1 MKQFIMVIVFLFI
14 SCEDTKEEICIDESN
29 INPDAVCPE
38 IFDPV
43 LGCDEKV
50 YSNSCEEEKNGVR
63 YWTEVE

>member
-14 SCEDTKEEICIDESN
+14 SCEDTKEEICIEDSN

-50 YSNSCEEEKNGVR
+50 YSNSCEAEKNGVR

>member
-1 MKQFIMVIVFLFI
+1 MKQFFMVIVFLFI

-50 YSNSCEEEKNGVR
+50 YSNSCEAEKNGVR
-63 YWTEVE
+63 FWTEVE

>member
-1 MKQFIMVIVFLFI
+1 MKQFIKVIVFLFI

-50 YSNSCEEEKNGVR
+50 YSNSCEAEKNGVR
-63 YWTEVE
+63 YWTKVE

>member
-1 MKQFIMVIVFLFI
+1 MKQFFMVIVFLFI

-50 YSNSCEEEKNGVR
+50 YSNSCEAEKNGVR
-63 YWTEVE
+63 YWTKVE